1 MNWRVRSQGRVTS
14 NHWLNLLRGALM
26 KIAWLFRSVLVMRVR
41 RLLNNHICCLG
52 CHVLLDLIM
61 SKLGLLRRNNLLIIV
76 FWSRF
81 LKSLE
86 ALLNC
91 IQFEDSFKTILR
103 GFWREWI
110 QSANFLCNRFLYTT
124 KDNLIVNFRLLQKV
138 AAILNDFIVCL
149 RVV

>member
-1 MNWRVRSQGRVTS
+1 
-14 NHWLNLLRGALM
+14 M

-41 RLLNNHICCLG
+41 RLLNNHTSCLG

-61 SKLGLLRRNNLLIIV
+61 SKLGLLRGNNLLIIV

-103 GFWREWI
+103 GFCREWI
-110 QSANFLCNRFLYTT
+110 
-124 KDNLIVNFRLLQKV
+124 
-138 AAILNDFIVCL
+138 
-149 RVV
+149 